1 MSSEAF
7 PSLISELMSSKC
19 DGDRLKTR
27 TRFEEQCQV
36 LNAKL
41 DHLVKTRSQDLTDVV
56 AYTSK
61 AIETVSNS
69 KAKCRVMKE
78 RLMSCQ
84 ETLQCKR
91 DDIRRLWSESLVH
104 KHTYLL
110 LEEIDKV
117 KKIPA
122 VVDENLLA
130 KKYEE
135 ATRILVAAIELVE
148 GKLSGI
154 EALKE
159 LRVELHRL
167 IDKLYAIFLE
177 ELIHELYMSTFHS
190 VYQGN
195 DDGSM
200 KEVTYEKI
208 FNYQPLKDISI
219 SINFNVSYVTV
230 LLECM
235 MMLGK
240 ISETLE
246 ILKEECQGELMK
258 IVEKLSK
265 LMYDIVQGSTD
276 TAVLDLPDSQ
286 GQRFLADLLET
297 IIGHFRQIS
306 INNKIFLHL
315 LGKILASAGKED
327 SPVEVVDLYSNMQA
341 TLEQFVINYLELQ
354 PGTTLRRQSIS
365 VFTNSQGGSDL
376 SAFFES
382 KSHID
387 GKCQMLFKF
396 RNSSQG
402 LAGVRKRANYEH
414 IQESGESQ
422 LSDIAVGMKFRKLA
436 LIYKP
441 SLKNI
446 TVLFGPIK
454 SFVTEIEKTFKVEP
468 EMHCP
473 LHIFIHDCANSF
485 LDQVNSEINRTLETA
500 SLNLE
505 SWNVSTVP
513 DNSPDGV
520 KGSEKQI
527 LSSTLILNEK
537 LNELMI
543 LLSKLPDYSNHFLQ
557 LMYYVTFDYKD
568 LVHKAFKNLFDVEQ
582 NILSVSWAKDRDIRR
597 LLKSFSNWKLL
608 ESSESGDTIESPEDI
623 RMRNKEESE
632 LLIRNLHS
640 EEHASW
646 EIIQDRSILFNIAIL
661 QESLQ
666 WFSSQLLTIAKD
678 FQPSTKDAEVSSEL
692 ESVTAASG
700 LQKMIKE
707 YEDFSDVCLLA
718 LHLEVRAHC
727 FHHLM
732 QFEDVDIDICA
743 ANLAGDL
750 NDIDDALYPALTQK
764 ELKYIFEGLGELVA
778 SILIHNVSNMGR
790 ASESFGKRV
799 HRAVSVV
806 HCCLANITMTREV
819 SLERVRQYVRLLNLS
834 SEEIVNEVLEEGPRF
849 KEQEYSA
856 VLRLVLGRKDAGS
869 SHSLK
874 ECTEKLH
881 KIFKRVSA
889 NVVS

>member
-1 MSSEAF
+1 
-7 PSLISELMSSKC
+7 
-19 DGDRLKTR
+19 
-27 TRFEEQCQV
+27 
-36 LNAKL
+36 
-41 DHLVKTRSQDLTDVV
+41 
-56 AYTSK
+56 
-61 AIETVSNS
+61 
-69 KAKCRVMKE
+69 
-78 RLMSCQ
+78 
-84 ETLQCKR
+84 
-91 DDIRRLWSESLVH
+91 
-104 KHTYLL
+104 
-110 LEEIDKV
+110 
-117 KKIPA
+117 
-122 VVDENLLA
+122 
-130 KKYEE
+130 
-135 ATRILVAAIELVE
+135 
-148 GKLSGI
+148 
-154 EALKE
+154 
-159 LRVELHRL
+159 
-167 IDKLYAIFLE
+167 
-177 ELIHELYMSTFHS
+177 
-190 VYQGN
+190 
-195 DDGSM
+195 
-200 KEVTYEKI
+200 
-208 FNYQPLKDISI
+208 
-219 SINFNVSYVTV
+219 
-230 LLECM
+230 
-235 MMLGK
+235 
-240 ISETLE
+240 
-246 ILKEECQGELMK
+246 MK

-286 GQRFLADLLET
+286 GQRFLTDLLET

-315 LGKILASAGKED
+315 LGKILGSAGKED
-327 SPVEVVDLYSNMQA
+327 SSVEVVDLYSNMQT

-354 PGTTLRRQSIS
+354 PGITLRRQSIS
-365 VFTNSQGGSDL
+365 IFTNSQGGSDL
-376 SAFFES
+376 SAYFET
-382 KSHID
+382 KSHIE

-402 LAGVRKRANYEH
+402 LAGIRKKSNCENM
-414 IQESGESQ
+414 QESGEQ
-422 LSDIAVGMKFRKLA
+422 LSDLTVGTKFRKLS
-436 LIYKP
+436 LVYKP

-454 SFVTEIEKTFKVEP
+454 SFVSEIEKILKVDP

-473 LHIFIHDCANSF
+473 LHIFMHDCANSF
-485 LDQVNSEINRTLETA
+485 LDQVNSEINRVLETA

-505 SWNVSTVP
+505 SWNVTTVP

-520 KGSEKQI
+520 AGSEKQI
-527 LSSTLILNEK
+527 LSSTLILSEK
-537 LNELMI
+537 LNELKI

-568 LVHKAFKNLFDVEQ
+568 LVHKAFKYLFDVEQ

-678 FQPSTKDAEVSSEL
+678 FQPHDDPEVSSEL
-692 ESVTAASG
+692 ESVNAATG

-743 ANLAGDL
+743 ANLAEDL
-750 NDIDDALYPALTQK
+750 NGIDDALYPALTQK

-856 VLRLVLGRKDAGS
+856 VLRLVLGRKDGG

-889 NVVS
+889 NVV